1 MAPSA
6 IVRCDRVKKRR
17 AQSDSIFDV
26 SSVFHDSPPF
36 SMSTLTTLTSTT
48 QTPTV
53 LPQTP
58 VSQSTGQASGS
69 PQNTQ
74 WGPQGIATVVF
85 GCVSSVLALLG
96 ILLIIWLAR
105 RRSRIPSTDLRTK
118 SPSREGIAQVGLG
131 DSIIR
136 RVGAGNTSGGEE
148 RAVKIMLWERQ
159 YVRERQYSWR
169 RKLPTEDSSGL
180 P

>member
-1 MAPSA
+1 MALSA
-6 IVRCDRVKKRR
+6 IVRCDGAKKRR
-17 AQSDSIFDV
+17 AQSECISDT
-26 SSVFHDSPPF
+26 SSVFHDSPP
-36 SMSTLTTLTSTT
+36 SSTSTLTTPTSMT

-53 LPQTP
+53 LLQTP
-58 VSQSTGQASGS
+58 VSPPTDQASGS
-69 PQNTQ
+69 PQNSQ
-74 WGPQGIATVVF
+74 WGPQGIGTVVF

-96 ILLIIWLAR
+96 IFLTIWLAR

-136 RVGAGNTSGGEE
+136 RMGAGNTSGGEE
-148 RAVKIMLWERQ
+148 RAVELMLWERQ